1 MIKVV
6 LDTSILI
13 SALGWKK
20 GNPRKIFEGC
30 LSSKYQL
37 IESIDLIKEFLEVFQ
52 RDKFSFIAKED
63 KQEFITNLLKICYL
77 IDPKTKINII
87 KEDTDD
93 NIVLECAF
101 EGKVNYIISG
111 DPHLLKLKE
120 FKGIKIVKPKEFLDI
135 IGY

>member
-37 IESIDLIKEFLEVFQ
+37 IESMDLIKEFLEVFQ
-52 RDKFSFIAKED
+52 RDKFSFIVEED

-77 IDPKTKINII
+77 VDPKTKINVIQ
-87 KEDTDD
+87 DDPDD
-93 NIVLECAF
+93 NIILECAF
-101 EGKVNYIISG
+101 EGKAKRVFGIIR
-111 DPHLLKLKE
+111 KLE
-120 FKGIKIVKPKEFLDI
+120 CIASL
-135 IGY
+135 